1 MNEWHSWLLLLFG
14 GCDPRCGVS
23 IAYDDGGNTKRDTVS
38 HIKTPFLPL
47 LKTQRERHAM
57 QITLEATDLE
67 DDKSAK
73 DRPIYDSGETRC
85 LWENHALFLLWGQGP
100 SANTR
105 WDHHHRTSP
114 AEAHCV
120 YVYLQPDPIF
130 SHSLE
135 NDDDDDRKPRRKILN
150 RRQRVLQ
157 RSCSLVHSI
166 SGIGIGGGEE
176 ERDMTSSLIYVNYRK
191 RRKERLKPQAAL

>member
-1 MNEWHSWLLLLFG
+1 MNGILGFFSFFG

-38 HIKTPFLPL
+38 HIKTPFFAPSEDGAGAACHANYKLQIWKTISL
-47 LKTQRERHAM
+47 LKTGLSMTQTIPVACGK
-57 QITLEATDLE
+57 ITLF
-67 DDKSAK
+67 S
-73 DRPIYDSGETRC
+73 PSGVKAHPPTR
-85 LWENHALFLLWGQGP
+85 GGI
-100 SANTR
+100 T
-105 WDHHHRTSP
+105 TSP
-114 AEAHCV
+114 EAHCV
-120 YVYLQPDPIF
+120 CVYLQPDPIF

-135 NDDDDDRKPRRKILN
+135 NDDGDRKPRRKILN

-157 RSCSLVHSI
+157 RSCSFVHSI

-191 RRKERLKPQAAL
+191 RRKERLKP